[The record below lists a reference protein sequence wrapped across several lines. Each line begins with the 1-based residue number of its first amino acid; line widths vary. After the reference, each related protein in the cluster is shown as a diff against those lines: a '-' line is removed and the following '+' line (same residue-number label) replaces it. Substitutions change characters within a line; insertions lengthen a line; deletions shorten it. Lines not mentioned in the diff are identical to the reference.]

1 MFLFLRV
8 QLLLGEH
15 TMKSTFRVL
24 WVLLVLAIGA
34 SAQESTISPKNNPDP
49 SPLANRTAG
58 IEFSPVRLLWGYA
71 DPGSF
76 GAKTQVSGTLS
87 LFAIDRHAEIAF
99 PFLLAIGTNENIPLR
114 VLNVDATYRRFLS
127 EYQGGFYLSGG
138 IRYGFASGV
147 ELIDRRPTGKKTE
160 HTKVGA
166 YAGIGY
172 RYFTHS
178 GLYWGTNIVIG
189 RFFGDFSYRSGEAD
203 LDDGPFLI
211 DCELLKIGFA
221 F

>member
-1 MFLFLRV
+1 MR
-8 QLLLGEH
+8 
-15 TMKSTFRVL
+15 STFIIL
-24 WVLLVLAIGA
+24 WVFLVLVMGA
-34 SAQESTISPKNNPDP
+34 RAQGSTVSPKTSPDP
-49 SPLANRTAG
+49 NPLANRTAG
-58 IEFSPVRLLWGYA
+58 IEFSPIRLLWGYV
-71 DPGSF
+71 DPSSF
-76 GAKTQVSGTLS
+76 GAKIQISGAFS

-99 PFLLAIGTNENIPLR
+99 PFLLAIGSNENIPLR
-114 VLNVDATYRRFLS
+114 VLNVDATYRRFLG
-127 EYQGGFYLSGG
+127 EYQGGLYLSGG
-138 IRYGFASGV
+138 VRYGFASGV

-160 HTKVGA
+160 HTKFGA

-172 RYFTHS
+172 RYFTQS

-203 LDDGPFLI
+203 LDDGPFLL